1 MKNKILNNWG
11 LKLASLLFSFM
22 LWFIVINITDP
33 QKEQPFR
40 NIPVKLVNTDILSE
54 EGLVYEVLDDSGVID
69 TVTVYA
75 PRTVIEELEAGD
87 LVAEADIKDL
97 TVANTVPIR
106 IRSNRYSDKITN
118 IKSSIDNVQL
128 KIEEEK
134 TVRLV
139 LKTSTVGT
147 PAEGYLVGNSV
158 ADQNLLV
165 VSGPESAVS
174 KIARAAAEVDVTGFT
189 SNIATYAEVKL
200 YDVDGEE
207 VTEKSLKK
215 NYSSVRVNVE
225 ILATKEVP
233 LRFNVMGVPAEGYAV
248 SGEVTSNVET
258 VVISGSAN
266 VLSGI
271 DMIEI
276 PQEELDITNHSTNLI
291 VYVDIQDYLPAYTSL
306 ADNEFDGRVIVTVP
320 IQKTVT
326 REYEVDGSK
335 IRILNIPE
343 GFEARVREE
352 DKVMTVNVTG
362 LSADMEA
369 IKDVELIGY
378 IDVAKLLEEGI
389 LSEVKSGV
397 YTVPLSLYLTEQVEI
412 EESVEVHLIIS

>member
-40 NIPVKLVNTDILSE
+40 NIPVKLINTDILTE
-54 EGLVYEVLDDSGVID
+54 EGLVYEILDESNIID

-75 PRTVIEELEAGD
+75 PRTVIEELEEGD

-97 TVANTVPIR
+97 TVANTVPIK

-128 KIEEEK
+128 NIEEEK

-147 PAEGYLVGNSV
+147 PAEGYLVGNST

-165 VSGPESAVS
+165 VSGPESVVS
-174 KIARAAAEVDVTGFT
+174 RISRAAAEVDVSGFT

-200 YDVDGEE
+200 YDSEGEE
-207 VTEKSLKK
+207 VTEKTLKK

-233 LRFNVMGVPAEGYAV
+233 LRFSVMGEPAEGYAV
-248 SGEVTSNVET
+248 SGEVTSTMDT
-258 VVISGSAN
+258 VLISGNGN
-266 VLSGI
+266 VLNGI
-271 DMIEI
+271 NSIEI
-276 PQEELDITNHSTNLI
+276 PQEALDVSNQSENLV
-291 VYVDIQDYLPAYTSL
+291 VYLDIQDYLPAYTSL
-306 ADNEFDGRVIVTVP
+306 AESEFDGRVTVTVP
-320 IQKTVT
+320 IQKTIT

-343 GFEARVREE
+343 DFEASVREDDE
-352 DKVMTVNVTG
+352 VMMVNVTG
-362 LSADMEA
+362 LLADMEA

-378 IDVAKLLEEGI
+378 IDIAKLQEDGI
-389 LSEVKSGV
+389 LTEVKAGV
-397 YTVPLSLYLTEQVEI
+397 YTVPLSLYLTDQVEI
-412 EESVEVHLIIS
+412 EETVEVHLIIS